1 VSETAQAPAPEE
13 KVHERAEE
21 GREILRIEGL
31 YKHFPIT
38 AGIFKRRVGQV
49 HAVDGV
55 DLSLRAGET
64 LGLVGESG
72 CGKTTLGRTVI
83 KLLEPTEGKILFNG
97 QDITGFSRRRMR
109 DVRRELQIVF
119 QDPYASLNPRMTV
132 REIVAEPLR
141 VHGLYK
147 GREGRGRIDEL
158 LRTVGL
164 SPEHANR
171 FPHEFSG
178 GQRQRI
184 GFARALALNP
194 QMVVLDEPVSALDVS
209 IRAQVVNL
217 LESLQRDFGLTY
229 LFIAHDLSL
238 VRHISDRVAVMYLGR
253 VVEIGKKSDIYERP
267 SHPYTQA
274 LLSAIPIEEPG
285 QRGKRKRIVLEGDV
299 PNPAN
304 PPSGCRFRTRC
315 WKAQPICAEED
326 PALIDRGQGHPSACH
341 FAEIVKPLQIVDE
354 PRPVAS

>member
-1 VSETAQAPAPEE
+1 MSETAQAPVEE
-13 KVHERAEE
+13 KVHERAAE
-21 GREILRIEGL
+21 GREILRIDGL

-55 DLSLRAGET
+55 DLSLQAGET

-83 KLLEPTEGKILFNG
+83 KLLEPTEGRIIFNG
-97 QDITGFSRRRMR
+97 QDITDFSRRRMR

-141 VHGLYK
+141 VHNLYR
-147 GREGRGRIDEL
+147 GREGRGRVDEL

-253 VVEIGKKSDIYERP
+253 VVEIGSKEDIYERP

-274 LLSAIPIEEPG
+274 LLSAIPIEEPN

-315 WKAQPICAEED
+315 WKAQAICAEED
-326 PALIDRGQGHPSACH
+326 PVLMDRGQGHPSACH
-341 FAEIVKPLQIVDE
+341 FAEIVKPLQIADA
-354 PRPVAS
+354 PPVAS

>member
-1 VSETAQAPAPEE
+1 MSETTQPAPEE
-13 KVHERAEE
+13 QVHERAVE

-31 YKHFPIT
+31 VKHFPIT

-55 DLSLRAGET
+55 NLTLRAGET

-83 KLLEPTEGKILFNG
+83 RLLDPTDGRIVFNG
-97 QDITGFSRRRMR
+97 QDITRFSRRRMR
-109 DVRRELQIVF
+109 EVRRELQIVF

-141 VHGLYK
+141 VHGQYR
-147 GREGRGRIDEL
+147 GEEGRRRIDEL

-238 VRHISDRVAVMYLGR
+238 VRHISDRVAVMYLGKI
-253 VVEIGKKSDIYERP
+253 VEIGAKEDIYERP

-274 LLSAIPIEEPG
+274 LLSAIPIEDPR

-341 FAEIVKPLQIVDE
+341 FAEIVKPLQLADA
-354 PRPVAS
+354 PQSAAS

>member
-1 VSETAQAPAPEE
+1 MSETVEEAAVEE
-13 KVHERAEE
+13 KIHERAEE
-21 GREILRIEGL
+21 GREILRIDGL

-38 AGIFKRRVGQV
+38 AGVFKRRVGQV

-83 KLLEPTEGKILFNG
+83 KLLPPTDGRIIFNG
-97 QDITGFSRRRMR
+97 QDITNFSRRRMR

-141 VHGLYK
+141 VHNLYR
-147 GREGRGRIDEL
+147 GREGRGRVDEL

-238 VRHISDRVAVMYLGR
+238 VRHISNRVAVMYLGR
-253 VVEIGKKSDIYERP
+253 VVEIGSRDDIYERP

-274 LLSAIPIEEPG
+274 LLSAIPIEEPT

-341 FAEIVKPLQIVDE
+341 FAEIVKPLQLAGE
-354 PRPVAS
+354 PAPVAR

>member
-1 VSETAQAPAPEE
+1 VSEVQAPPEE
-13 KVHERAEE
+13 QVHERAEE
-21 GREILRIEGL
+21 GREILRIEGV

-38 AGIFKRRVGQV
+38 SGIFKRRVGQV

-83 KLLEPTEGKILFNG
+83 KLLEPTEGKIIFNG

-141 VHGLYK
+141 VHNLYK

-253 VVEIGKKSDIYERP
+253 VVEIGQKSDIYERP

-341 FAEIVKPLQIVDE
+341 FAEIVKPLQIAEV
-354 PRPVAS
+354 PKPVAS